1 MDNWDSSRIEIIED
15 ESGNSSIS
23 LSGAAHS
30 GSGNTIYYPNYT
42 GDINENGEI
51 VGKIPVYVKKVGTE
65 EFLAVTSLEYAFI
78 ERTDLIKAP
87 EIPDGVIDMSG
98 TFQGCTSLE
107 QAPGIPSSVTN
118 MSDTFGGCTSLTQA
132 PGIPSSVTYMSYTF
146 LDCTSLTQAPEIPDG
161 VIDMSGTFQGC
172 TSLEQAPGI
181 PSSVTNMS
189 YTFLDCTSLTQAPE
203 IPDGVIDMGGT
214 FQGCTS
220 LTQAPEIPSSV
231 TYLSDIF
238 YGCTNLTGNLVI
250 NAVPPYP
257 ANCRDCLTNAAT
269 NDNCNLVLS
278 GSSPYL
284 EEVYETKSAGAH
296 ITCPQIDNANTGE

>member
-23 LSGAAHS
+23 LSGADYSA
-30 GSGNTIYYPNYT
+30 SGNTIYYPNYT

-65 EFLAVTSLEYAFI
+65 EFLAVTSLKYAFI
-78 ERTDLIKAP
+78 GRTDLIKAP
-87 EIPDGVIDMSG
+87 EIPDGVIDMDGTFQGCTSLEQAPEIPDGVIDMYATFQGCTSLTQAPEIPSSVTYLSHIFYGCTSLTQAPEIPDGVIDMDG

-107 QAPGIPSSVTN
+107 QAPGIPSSVRYLGQ
-118 MSDTFGGCTSLTQA
+118 TFYGCTSLE
-132 PGIPSSVTYMSYTF
+132 
-146 LDCTSLTQAPEIPDG
+146 QAPEIPDG
-161 VIDMSGTFQGC
+161 VIF
-172 TSLEQAPGI
+172 
-181 PSSVTNMS
+181 
-189 YTFLDCTSLTQAPE
+189 
-203 IPDGVIDMGGT
+203 MGGT

-257 ANCRDCLTNAAT
+257 ADCRDCLTNAAT
-269 NDNCNLVLS
+269 NDKCNLVLS

>member
-78 ERTDLIKAP
+78 ERTDLIK
-87 EIPDGVIDMSG
+87 
-98 TFQGCTSLE
+98 
-107 QAPGIPSSVTN
+107 
-118 MSDTFGGCTSLTQA
+118 
-132 PGIPSSVTYMSYTF
+132 
-146 LDCTSLTQAPEIPDG
+146 APEIPDG